1 MGPVSSNLHHFHN
14 NDANSSPNDA
24 DFPNNAPVRT
34 FDYPTTLQRWFT
46 PQIANLLGALRE
58 CKGKQSLFLRA
69 APDVLDTM
77 LQQAKVQSMASSNRI
92 EGISTTDARIRALAK
107 ETVAP
112 KNRAEEE
119 IAGYRDV
126 LAVIHESHDA
136 IPLAPNVILHLHRDL
151 FSHLGPDAGGR
162 WKSSDNV
169 IAEVDA
175 AGRRFVRFRP
185 LPAFETP
192 AAVEA
197 LCHAAN
203 EALSDRTFD
212 PLYILCLFVLD
223 FVSIHPF
230 DDGNGR
236 MSRLLTL
243 LLFYRAGYA
252 AGRYVSLEKLVEDSK
267 ESYYETLRA
276 SSEGWREG
284 RNDPTPFVRYLLG
297 IFLKA
302 CSVFEERVSDVL
314 REKAT
319 KAERVRLLFER
330 TPAPLRKRQI
340 LEACPGVSAITVERA
355 LKSLLAA
362 GYIRKLGAGPAT
374 AYAKN

>member
-1 MGPVSSNLHHFHN
+1 M
-14 NDANSSPNDA
+14 
-24 DFPNNAPVRT
+24 RT
-34 FDYPTTLQRWFT
+34 FDYPGTLQRWFS
-46 PQIANLLGALRE
+46 PQISNLLGALHE
-58 CKGKQSLFLRA
+58 CKGKQALFLRA
-69 APDVLDTM
+69 TPDILDTM
-77 LQQAKVQSMASSNRI
+77 LEQAKVQSIVSSNRI
-92 EGISTTDARIRALAK
+92 EGISTTDVRVRALAR
-107 ETVAP
+107 ESVAP

-126 LAVIHESHDA
+126 LATIHESHDA
-136 IPLAPNVILHLHRDL
+136 IPLTPNVILQLHRDL
-151 FSHLGPDAGGR
+151 FAHLGPGTGGH
-162 WKSSDNV
+162 WKGSDNV
-169 IAEVDA
+169 ISEIDA
-175 AGRRFVRFRP
+175 DGRRFVCFRP

-192 AAVEA
+192 GAVES
-197 LCHAAN
+197 LCRAAD

-252 AGRYVSLEKLVEDSK
+252 AGRYVSLEKLIEDSK

-276 SSEGWREG
+276 SSEGWLQG
-284 RNDPTPFVRYLLG
+284 NNNPTPFVRYLLG

-302 CSVFEERVSDVL
+302 YSIFEDRVSDVL

-319 KAERVRLLFER
+319 KEERVRLLFDR
-330 TPAPLRKRQI
+330 TSAPLSKRQI

-355 LKSLLAA
+355 LKFLLST

-374 AYAKN
+374 SYAKN

>member
-1 MGPVSSNLHHFHN
+1 M
-14 NDANSSPNDA
+14 
-24 DFPNNAPVRT
+24 RT
-34 FDYPTTLQRWFT
+34 FDYPSTLQRWFT

-69 APDVLDTM
+69 TPDVLDTM
-77 LQQAKVQSMASSNRI
+77 LQLAKIQSIASSNRI

-107 ETVAP
+107 ESVAP

-126 LAVIHESHDA
+126 LAMIHASHDA
-136 IPLAPNVILHLHRDL
+136 IPLTPNVILQLHRDL
-151 FSHLGPDAGGR
+151 FAHLGPGAGGR
-162 WKSSDNV
+162 WKGSDNV
-169 IAEVDA
+169 ISEIDA

-185 LPAFETP
+185 LPALETP

-197 LCHAAN
+197 LCHAAG
-203 EALSDRTFD
+203 EALADRTFD

-252 AGRYVSLEKLVEDSK
+252 AGKYVSLEKLVEDSK
-267 ESYYETLRA
+267 ESYYETLQA
-276 SSEGWREG
+276 SSEGWLEG
-284 RNDPTPFVRYLLG
+284 KNDPTPFVRYLLG

-302 CSVFEERVSDVL
+302 YSIFEDRVSGGL

-319 KAERVRLLFER
+319 KVERIRLLFER
-330 TPAPLRKRQI
+330 TPTPLCKRQI
-340 LEACPGVSAITVERA
+340 LEACPGVSAITVARA
-355 LKSLLAA
+355 LKTLLAS
-362 GYIRKLGAGPAT
+362 GFIRKLGAGPAT
-374 AYAKN
+374 SYAKN